1 MYFMSSLLKLS
12 IVSLIISL
20 SPLDL
25 FAANQ
30 ERVTFFLLRGIGR
43 ESGHWGNTFT
53 NYVKNQIPSAQ
64 FVLMDLP
71 GAGRY
76 YNKPA
81 LSTIEKMAD
90 FLRTEHLTLM
100 DSLEGKKV
108 IVATS
113 LAGNVALEW
122 VMQYPGDF
130 QGAILLST
138 SLKRICKGKE
148 RVQPEAKKQFVNIFL
163 TDDIKEREKEFLSIN
178 SNLNV
183 GNDSLLNAWE
193 NIQKLRPVAK
203 GALLKQTVAG
213 MVYKPRRAEPTI
225 PVLLIGSKTDKIVAE
240 TCFRKVAK
248 ALNGDL
254 YLHEHAGHGIPVDVP
269 QWLADTTSYWT
280 LNNVLSYYPPDSIS
294 TDVTTRDKDNGLFP
308 VKWLDNGVSSVGQVS
323 TQAYKGTEQV
333 FTDSWQWMDDS
344 ISWIGKFTRIL
355 HVKDKQQKNQFKA
368 LRKTIRQQKKSRKKS
383 G

>member
-203 GALLKQTVAG
+203 GAL
-213 MVYKPRRAEPTI
+213 
-225 PVLLIGSKTDKIVAE
+225 
-240 TCFRKVAK
+240 
-248 ALNGDL
+248 
-254 YLHEHAGHGIPVDVP
+254 
-269 QWLADTTSYWT
+269 
-280 LNNVLSYYPPDSIS
+280 
-294 TDVTTRDKDNGLFP
+294 
-308 VKWLDNGVSSVGQVS
+308 
-323 TQAYKGTEQV
+323 
-333 FTDSWQWMDDS
+333 
-344 ISWIGKFTRIL
+344 
-355 HVKDKQQKNQFKA
+355 
-368 LRKTIRQQKKSRKKS
+368 
-383 G
+383 